1 MKLLPLIGALLIS
14 AQPVS
19 AQFQVTCCIENKDS
33 QIQEAEKAMQMAAQ
47 YLQDPT
53 IIQRLAS
60 QMEEAGQ
67 FTAGLSQEE
76 KNSKARTFI
85 KSQINQLKSKLVEAK
100 KYPDCSELRGVQKK

>member
-19 AQFQVTCCIENKDS
+19 AQIQFTCCIENKDS

-47 YLQDPT
+47 YLQNPASVED
-53 IIQRLAS
+53 LAN
-60 QMEEAGQ
+60 QLEEARQ
-67 FTAGLSQEE
+67 FAAGLSQEE

-85 KSQINQLKSKLVEAK
+85 QSQINKLKSELEKAK
-100 KYPDCSELRGVQKK
+100 KYPDCSQLRGVQ